1 MLSAFLVTEQAVCS
15 KDYRPWKIDL
25 RALMLNHTALLHW
38 NHHRIIRT
46 EYCMCFQCHTEHKD
60 TLLSQG
66 ELSGYT
72 VELCRTNLWSKI
84 FFFDSICDVIWKNWW
99 TLLSLMVQ
107 EVAFSRKAVLER
119 SGRFIP
125 TYLHKSSCFPVTVPA
140 LFLIADVNK
149 DLVLS
154 QLALVNGHDVRT
166 NF

>member
-25 RALMLNHTALLHW
+25 GALMLNHTALLHW

-84 FFFDSICDVIWKNWW
+84 FFFWQHLWCN
-99 TLLSLMVQ
+99 LEELMNSPFPDG
-107 EVAFSRKAVLER
+107 AR
-119 SGRFIP
+119 SGFFKESRAGKKWEIYSHVSTQKLLFSCNCTGFIFNCRREQRLS
-125 TYLHKSSCFPVTVPA
+125 TSTISTCKWTWC
-140 LFLIADVNK
+140 K
-149 DLVLS
+149 D
-154 QLALVNGHDVRT
+154 
-166 NF
+166 